1 MEQLRIGFEK
11 ALRTKL
17 GQKITA
23 TQSEE
28 TYLNRCFKHFDSD
41 NDGAL
46 SFSEWLKG
54 IEKIGVILP
63 SIDDAKALFEYY
75 DSNQSGAVEYK
86 EFAASLYHPELS
98 KYF

>member
-46 SFSEWLKG
+46 SFNEWLKG

-63 SIDDAKALFEYY
+63 SIDDVKVLFDYY
-75 DSNQSGAVEYK
+75 DTNQSGALEYK
-86 EFAASLYHPELS
+86 EFSEHLFHPEHS
-98 KYF
+98 P